1 MVSCPPLEELNL
13 LHATICKALGDPK
26 RLQILFAL
34 SVEPRNVGD
43 LAEEL
48 CTPQPTISRHLAIL
62 RQQALVDTQREG
74 AFVIYSLSDPALIDI
89 LNQMRGVLRRSL
101 DRQQESIA

>member
-1 MVSCPPLEELNL
+1 MSGPSLEELNL

-26 RLQILFAL
+26 RIQILFAL
-34 SVEPRNVGD
+34 SGKSCNVSE

-62 RQQALVDTQREG
+62 RQQSLVDPQRDG
-74 AFVIYSLSDPALIDI
+74 AFVVYSLTDPNLIDI
-89 LNQMRGVLRRSL
+89 LEQMRAVLRRSL
-101 DRQQESIA
+101 ERQQEIIS